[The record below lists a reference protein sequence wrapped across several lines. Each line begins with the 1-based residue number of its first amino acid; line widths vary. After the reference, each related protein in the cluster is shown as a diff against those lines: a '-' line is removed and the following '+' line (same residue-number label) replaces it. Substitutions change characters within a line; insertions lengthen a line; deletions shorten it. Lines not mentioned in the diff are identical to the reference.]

1 MGMRIGKQVETGR
14 RAVVLFRKRS
24 MPYEVTT
31 NHGPRNTAIVVYP
44 TVRHPKLSEIERVV
58 MRYSAASNGSL
69 KESCKAE
76 EAVRKAN
83 RTALANRAPQPL
95 NAGERTNPA
104 GKPVSNAILLAL
116 PEEEF
121 DAIRPHLQFVSLPQ
135 RLSLQEANQKLDDA
149 YFLNRGMV
157 SLVFTTQK
165 GESVEVGVVGN
176 EGFTPIPVTAGLRR
190 SPHRAVMQIGGEG
203 FKINVSELATVLESS
218 PALRSMLNRYAA
230 VHGLQV
236 AQTAGCNRLHDIEQ
250 RLSRWLLLAQDRVD
264 SGLLRIT
271 HDFLAMMLG
280 TDRPSVSLAAGGLQ
294 KKRIIE
300 YTRGSVRIL
309 NRKKLES
316 SACECYGIIQQFT
329 GELALR

>member
-1 MGMRIGKQVETGR
+1 
-14 RAVVLFRKRS
+14 
-24 MPYEVTT
+24 
-31 NHGPRNTAIVVYP
+31 
-44 TVRHPKLSEIERVV
+44 
-58 MRYSAASNGSL
+58 
-69 KESCKAE
+69 
-76 EAVRKAN
+76 
-83 RTALANRAPQPL
+83 L
-95 NAGERTNPA
+95 NAGERTNSGGRA
-104 GKPVSNAILLAL
+104 VGNAILLSI
-116 PEEEF
+116 PGEEF
-121 DAIRPHLQFVSLPQ
+121 EMIRPHLQFVTLPA
-135 RLSLQEANQKLDDA
+135 RFSLQEANQKFDDA
-149 YFLNRGMV
+149 YFLNQGMV

-176 EGFTPIPVTAGLRR
+176 EGFTPIPVAAGLRR

-203 FKINVSELATVLESS
+203 FKVDVGELQTVLKST
-218 PALRSMLNRYAA
+218 PALQSMLNRYAA

-250 RLSRWLLLAQDRVD
+250 RLCRWLLLAQDRVG

-294 KKRIIE
+294 RRKIIE

-316 SACECYGIIQQFT
+316 SACECYGIIQQFN

>member
-1 MGMRIGKQVETGR
+1 M
-14 RAVVLFRKRS
+14 LFRRRL
-24 MPYEVTT
+24 MPYEITMKSPP
-31 NHGPRNTAIVVYP
+31 GNTGIFVEH
-44 TVRHPKLSEIERVV
+44 TVRLPTLSDIEREMWNIPRHLSTRFHFV
-58 MRYSAASNGSL
+58 R
-69 KESCKAE
+69 KESVHPE
-76 EAVRKAN
+76 EAVSKAN
-83 RTALANRAPQPL
+83 RTAVANRDPQPL

-104 GKPVSNAILLAL
+104 GKPVSNAILLSI
-116 PEEEF
+116 PKEEF
-121 DAIRPHLQFVSLPQ
+121 DAIRPHLQFAPLPQ
-135 RLSLQEANQKLDDA
+135 RLRLHEANQKLEDA

-157 SLVFTTQK
+157 SLVFTTQQ
-165 GESVEVGVVGN
+165 GESVEVGVVGK
-176 EGFTPIPVTAGLRR
+176 EGFTPIPVAAGVRR

-203 FKINVSELATVLESS
+203 FKIGVSELATALQTSPVLQ
-218 PALRSMLNRYAA
+218 SMLNRYAA
-230 VHGLQV
+230 VHGMQV

-250 RLSRWLLLAQDRVD
+250 RLSRWLLLAQDRVG

-300 YTRGSVRIL
+300 YSRGSVRIL

-316 SACECYGIIQQFT
+316 SACECYGIIQAFN

>member
-1 MGMRIGKQVETGR
+1 M
-14 RAVVLFRKRS
+14 
-24 MPYEVTT
+24 
-31 NHGPRNTAIVVYP
+31 
-44 TVRHPKLSEIERVV
+44 
-58 MRYSAASNGSL
+58 
-69 KESCKAE
+69 
-76 EAVRKAN
+76 
-83 RTALANRAPQPL
+83 
-95 NAGERTNPA
+95 
-104 GKPVSNAILLAL
+104 
-116 PEEEF
+116 
-121 DAIRPHLQFVSLPQ
+121 IRPHLQFVTLPA
-135 RLSLQEANQKLDDA
+135 RFSLQEANQKFDDA
-149 YFLNRGMV
+149 YFLNQGMV

-176 EGFTPIPVTAGLRR
+176 EGFTPIPVAAGLRR

-203 FKINVSELATVLESS
+203 FKVDVGELQTVLKSTS
-218 PALRSMLNRYAA
+218 ALQSMLNRYAA

-250 RLSRWLLLAQDRVD
+250 RLCRWLLLVQDRVG

-294 KKRIIE
+294 KRKIIE

-316 SACECYGIIQQFT
+316 SACECYGIIRQFN

>member
-1 MGMRIGKQVETGR
+1 
-14 RAVVLFRKRS
+14 
-24 MPYEVTT
+24 
-31 NHGPRNTAIVVYP
+31 
-44 TVRHPKLSEIERVV
+44 
-58 MRYSAASNGSL
+58 
-69 KESCKAE
+69 
-76 EAVRKAN
+76 
-83 RTALANRAPQPL
+83 L
-95 NAGERTNPA
+95 NAGERTNSGGRA
-104 GKPVSNAILLAL
+104 VANAILLSI
-116 PEEEF
+116 PGEEF
-121 DAIRPHLQFVSLPQ
+121 EMIRPHLQFVTLPA
-135 RLSLQEANQKLDDA
+135 RFSLQEANQKFDDA
-149 YFLNRGMV
+149 YFLNQGMV

-176 EGFTPIPVTAGLRR
+176 EGFTPIPVAAGLRR

-203 FKINVSELATVLESS
+203 FKVDVGELQTVLKST
-218 PALRSMLNRYAA
+218 PALQGMLNRYAA

-250 RLSRWLLLAQDRVD
+250 RLCRWLLLAQDRVG

-294 KKRIIE
+294 KRKIIE

-316 SACECYGIIQQFT
+316 SACECYGIIQQFN